1 MKKLLLSLVAVFS
14 FAGAFA
20 YELGDYIYT
29 ATAKYK
35 VVGDNM
41 VPAITTWAGTEDPD
55 TWSIYEDPEGE
66 VASALESLDGSE
78 GTTLLRTSTE
88 LQFGQ
93 RYIVTLKIKGV
104 ATTISSVTPGAQNE
118 VNAFITN
125 AEPSADGV
133 RTGSENVD
141 YYQVANTQSILNE
154 EWAEITFAFVDTCTE
169 NTIGSESHYLNITI
183 GRLTTGTIVADA
195 EVRPVEEVYDTRKMD
210 RKVAFAQ
217 KLLADANF
225 AEAESTDLAEVIEMY
240 QLMLEEGATDDIA
253 EMESLE
259 ALLDEAEVGFIES
272 VATNLAENFDK
283 INITSVTKIN
293 NGDGGGS
300 VNQGCWSTA
309 GGAARWGHGSGSEW
323 LNYSYPGSYALPW
336 GCVTA
341 KPTGGIVLP
350 PGKYMF
356 MCDMYAVQ
364 YLKTKV
370 DGGYYGQ
377 DLSVHSEGNKIFIGN
392 DTVLIETP
400 IANRV
405 EEAERYYIIS
415 EIEDGEEFSAGAWFP
430 GFDPYGGSFQFGHAA
445 VYAFGDVQESIERQ
459 NAWNTFKAQW
469 DAATNARNS
478 VMNKMNDANYPWEQ
492 DSLQSAINYWDYLY
506 TNILGNWITAD
517 GKDTGVATNDELTEW
532 ATTQGY
538 EYKEGED
545 PEWMSKYPLVRAFQ
559 YASSYV
565 QDQNQPF
572 IDLKAKVAEA
582 EEAVANPKYAS
593 VDPTDL
599 NNAITDS
606 KNLINQVS
614 AVNQH
619 DDFQA
624 QLEELSD
631 VLTEFRKKGASFYEQ
646 AELAVINPSFT
657 FKNENLAGGTSA
669 TDASGGWNSYTTN
682 TSEYWRLAKTEEYT
696 DGGRAAMWRGWTGN
710 PAGSLT
716 QDIVVTEAGHYN
728 FKCQAYVTG
737 DNKNIISSVR
747 HINIYT
753 ETIEVWDEDLEEW
766 VEEEVEVGRDTVYIS
781 GIKLVFG
788 PADATEID
796 SLDVWTSGENVG
808 DYTPQWFEMGY
819 DKVSEG
825 EETLRFGMDGL
836 GVRTYMDLGIYQ
848 GSNSPNA
855 YGFGSVHVTYCGPS
869 EKYYKDKEEYI
880 ETGIDAE
887 VADAKKPSVPVAY
900 FTLAG
905 TTAKKN
911 QKGFIIIQYADGTS
925 KKVFN
930 KQ

>member
-14 FAGAFA
+14 FAGAYA

-35 VVGDNM
+35 VIDESQIN
-41 VPAITTWAGTEDPD
+41 PITTWTGTDDPD
-55 TWSIYEDPEGE
+55 TWSTYEEEG
-66 VASALESLDGSE
+66 VTDALQSLDGSE
-78 GTTLLRTSTE
+78 GSTLLRTNAE
-88 LQFGQ
+88 LTFGQ

-104 ATTISSVTPGAQNE
+104 ATTVSSVTPGAQNE
-118 VNAFITN
+118 INAFITN
-125 AEPSADGV
+125 AEPSADGI

-141 YYQVANTQSILNE
+141 YFQVANTQTILND

-169 NTIGSESHYLNITI
+169 NTIGSDTHYLNITI
-183 GRLTTGTIVADA
+183 GRLTTNTVVADA

-210 RKVAFAQ
+210 RKIAFAQ
-217 KLLADANF
+217 KLLADPNF
-225 AEAESTDLAEVIEMY
+225 AEAGSADLEEVIETY
-240 QLMLEEGATDDIA
+240 QGMVEEGATDDIA

-259 ALLDEAEVGFIES
+259 ALLDEAEKSFIES
-272 VATNLAENFDK
+272 VATDLVANFEK
-283 INITSVTKIN
+283 IDITSVTKIN

-300 VNQGCWSTA
+300 VNQGCWSTS
-309 GGAARWGHGSGSEW
+309 GGASRWGHGSGEEW

-336 GCVTA
+336 GCITA

-356 MCDMYAVQ
+356 MCDLYATQ
-364 YLKTKV
+364 YLNTKV
-370 DGGYYGQ
+370 GDGYYGQ
-377 DLSVHSEGNKIFIGN
+377 DLSVWSEGNKLFIGT
-392 DTVLIETP
+392 DTVEIETP

-415 EIEDGEEFSAGAWFP
+415 EIEQDEEFSAGAWFP
-430 GFDPYGGSFQFGHAA
+430 GFDPYGGTFRIGHAA
-445 VYAFGDVQESIERQ
+445 VYAFGDIQQAIDRQ

-492 DSLQSAINYWDYLY
+492 DSLQRAVNKWDYLY

-517 GKDTGVATNDELTEW
+517 GKDAGIATNDELTEW
-532 ATTQGY
+532 AKTQGY

-545 PEWMSKYPLVRAFQ
+545 PEWAAQYPLVRAYQ
-559 YASSYV
+559 YASNYV

-572 IDLKAKVAEA
+572 INLKAKVAEA
-582 EEAVANPKYAS
+582 EVAVANPKYAS

-599 NNAITDS
+599 NSAINDS
-606 KNLINQVS
+606 KTLIASVS

-624 QLEELSD
+624 QLDDLSGVLEE
-631 VLTEFRKKGASFYEQ
+631 FYINGASFYEQ
-646 AELAVINPSFT
+646 AELAVINPNFT
-657 FKNENLAGGTSA
+657 FKKENLAGGTSA

-682 TSEYWRLAKTEEYT
+682 TSEYWRLNNSDAGYV
-696 DGGRAAMWRGWTGN
+696 GGGAASMWRGWTGN
-710 PAGSLT
+710 PVGSLT
-716 QDIVVTEAGHYN
+716 QDLVVTRPGHYN
-728 FKCQAYVTG
+728 FKCEAYATG
-737 DNKNIISSVR
+737 DNSRIISSVR

-753 ETIEVWDEDLEEW
+753 ETQSVWDEELEEW
-766 VEEEVEVGRDTVYIS
+766 VEEEVEIGRDTTYIS

-796 SLDVWTSGENVG
+796 SLDVWTSGETVG
-808 DYTPQWFEMGY
+808 NYAPQYFEMEY
-819 DKVSEG
+819 DKTTEG

-836 GVRTYMDLGIYQ
+836 GATRYHELGIYS
-848 GSNSPNA
+848 GDYHPNA
-855 YGFGSVHVTYCGPS
+855 YGFGSVHVTFCGPS
-869 EKYYKDKEEYI
+869 EKYYQDKEEYI
-880 ETGIDAE
+880 ETGIEQE
-887 VADAKKPSVPVAY
+887 VAEAKKPSVPVAY